1 MAVILV
7 NKMTFYAHFP
17 NKQEHL
23 CKKGSDFISF
33 LKNVFKLRRKVPK
46 PSLICT
52 ETAKNSKKTLKKW
65 LLFSCVF
72 IFAGTVD
79 DSVFCN
85 HFSWMSKLVIFG
97 YPIATPFRK
106 SRSDIWNVVR
116 FFCIADNVYPT
127 PLFNQ
132 GDVICEFS

>member
-17 NKQEHL
+17 NKQETL
-23 CKKGSDFISF
+23 CKKCSDFVSF
-33 LKNVFKLRRKVPK
+33 LKNVFKLWRKVPK
-46 PSLICT
+46 LSLICT
-52 ETAKNSKKTLKKW
+52 ETAKKNKKTLKKW

-116 FFCIADNVYPT
+116 FFCIDDNVYPT

>member
-17 NKQEHL
+17 NKQETL
-23 CKKGSDFISF
+23 CKKCSDFVSF
-33 LKNVFKLRRKVPK
+33 LKNVFKLWRKVPK
-46 PSLICT
+46 LSLICT
-52 ETAKNSKKTLKKW
+52 ETAKKNKKTLKKW

>member
-1 MAVILV
+1 MYLNYEEKYQNPPWFAPKLPKI
-7 NKMTFYAHFP
+7 
-17 NKQEHL
+17 
-23 CKKGSDFISF
+23 KK
-33 LKNVFKLRRKVPK
+33 K
-46 PSLICT
+46 P
-52 ETAKNSKKTLKKW
+52 LKKW

-132 GDVICEFS
+132 GDVICDVIDYSRVTPGVARRHVFVTGGVNWRHLLIQSQP

>member
-17 NKQEHL
+17 NKQEYL
-23 CKKGSDFISF
+23 CKKGSDFVSF
-33 LKNVFKLRRKVPK
+33 LKNVFKLWRKVPK
-46 PSLICT
+46 TLLDLHRNCQ
-52 ETAKNSKKTLKKW
+52 KLKKTLKKW

-85 HFSWMSKLVIFG
+85 HFSWMSKLVIFS
-97 YPIATPFRK
+97 YPIVTPFRK
-106 SRSDIWNVVR
+106 SWSDIWNVVR